1 MHNITEV
8 LVDRWANVTER
19 GKVTF
24 GWTTWCAMDQK
35 RLLTNVGTAASH
47 NTTVHTRKMSRSLAH
62 KQPVAF
68 LGDFG
73 VDNNGLFS

>member
-1 MHNITEV
+1 
-8 LVDRWANVTER
+8 
-19 GKVTF
+19 
-24 GWTTWCAMDQK
+24 MDQK